1 MQTSFLTMCLLIS
14 LIQLA
19 IEISIHIREGES
31 TDER

>member
-19 IEISIHIREGES
+19 IEISIHMREEE
-31 TDER
+31 D